1 MAIFFAKI
9 IEDIT
14 LVIIISMKLEEAI
27 TKRIYALCEQNSISP
42 NKLATLS
49 GLPAGSIKSIFYGKS
64 KNPGTRTILDMC
76 QALNITLYDFFNDD
90 LFKDIELEGTY

>member
-1 MAIFFAKI
+1 MGI
-9 IEDIT
+9 I
-14 LVIIISMKLEEAI
+14 VGMKLEQAI
-27 TKRIYALCEQNSISP
+27 TKRIYALCEQNSITP

-49 GLPAGSIKSIFYGKS
+49 GMPAGSIKSIFYGKS
-64 KNPGTRTILDMC
+64 KNPGTRTILDIC